1 MDFKQAKR
9 ECRRVGTAHAS
20 GDALRSMY
28 AELIVL
34 QHPGLNQHS
43 APKFYGDL
51 QGYADDSAII
61 ERSRELLRDGWAAA
75 DVLWE

>member
-9 ECRRVGTAHAS
+9 ECRRVGTSNAS

-43 APKFYGDL
+43 APKFYEHL
-51 QGYADDSAII
+51 QGYTDDGAIT
-61 ERSRELLRDGWAAA
+61 ERSRELLRNGWGAA
-75 DVLWE
+75 DVL